1 MGRMTEREN
10 PAFVYGTR
18 LEARRAALGK
28 LDARSRRI
36 SDARLV
42 DFAALAAVAWLAWG
56 SNAISGVWIAL
67 PLAAFVAL
75 IVAHEKTIRRMRD
88 ARRAEE
94 YYADCLARAEER
106 PQERELRGEQHAD
119 SSHPYADDL
128 DLFGPSSLFASLASV
143 RTRFGEA
150 TLARWLLAPAD
161 DETIRARQRAIDELR
176 ARVDFRERLAVAG
189 AAADPGLH
197 PDEAVNWATA
207 PRIGFARWRAVAAR
221 VVGIAAVPAIALAV
235 VSLIARAVA
244 FSEPEAGSTLFGT
257 WPLLTFGWVPLLFV
271 TAAGAAVAL
280 PVREKV
286 QRALGGVERASD
298 DLALLIEIL
307 RILEE
312 EYVDSPA
319 LRVLH
324 SELGGTPSAAD
335 AIARL
340 RRLVDLLD
348 ATRNQFFAPIAPL
361 LLWRTNIAIAVEE
374 WRANEGT
381 RLSHWLAA
389 IGEWEAF
396 ASLSAFAF
404 EHPAFPFPE
413 IVPGGPRFE
422 AEALGHP
429 LIPSARRVTNDV
441 SLGPDARLLIVS
453 GSNMSGK
460 STMLRTIGVNAA
472 LALAG
477 APVCAERLRL
487 SQLAAGASIRINDS
501 LAAGESRFY
510 AEIKRLRQIVDL
522 ARAGRPLLFLL
533 DEVLHGTNSH
543 DRRIGAEG
551 VIRTLVSHGAIG
563 LVTTHDL
570 ALASIVDHLGVPA
583 ANVHFEDHLED
594 GRMAFDYT
602 MRRGVVEKSNALE
615 LMRAVGLE
623 VGP

>member
-1 MGRMTEREN
+1 MTEREN
-10 PAFVYGTR
+10 PVAVYGAR
-18 LEARRAALGK
+18 LEARRATVGR

-36 SDARLV
+36 SDARLAV
-42 DFAALAAVAWLAWG
+42 FALLAVAAWLAWG
-56 SNAISGVWIAL
+56 SNTISGLWVAV
-67 PLAAFVAL
+67 PAAAFVAL
-75 IVAHEKTIRRMRD
+75 IVAHEKTIRSMRD
-88 ARRAEE
+88 ARRAEQ
-94 YYADCLARAEER
+94 YYADALARAEER
-106 PQERELRGEQHAD
+106 QPERALRGEGHAD
-119 SSHPYADDL
+119 ATHPYADDL
-128 DLFGPSSLFASLASV
+128 DLFGTASLFASLASV

-150 TLARWLLAPAD
+150 TLARWLLSPAG
-161 DETIRARQRAIDELR
+161 DETVRARQLAIEELR
-176 ARVDFRERLAVAG
+176 PRVDFRERLAVAG

-197 PDEAVNWATA
+197 PDEAVRWASA
-207 PRIGFARWRAVAAR
+207 PRIAFAGWRAKAAR
-221 VVGIAAVPAIALAV
+221 AIGILAVPALLLAAA
-235 VSLIARAVA
+235 SFIARAVA
-244 FSEPEAGSTLFGT
+244 FSEPEAGASILET
-257 WPLLTFGWVPLLFV
+257 WPLLSLGWIPLLFV
-271 TAAGAAVAL
+271 AAIGFAVAY
-280 PVREKV
+280 PVRQKV
-286 QRALGGVERASD
+286 QEALGGVERASD
-298 DLALLIEIL
+298 DLALLTEIL
-307 RILEE
+307 AILENE
-312 EYVDSPA
+312 NVAAPA
-319 LRVLH
+319 LRSLH
-324 SELGGTPSAAD
+324 SELGGAPAAGD

-361 LLWRTNIAIAVEE
+361 LLWRTNIAISVEE
-374 WRANEGT
+374 WRANEGA
-381 RLSHWLAA
+381 RLTHWLAA

-404 EHPAFPFPE
+404 EHPDFPFPE
-413 IVPGGPRFE
+413 IVTGGPLFE
-422 AEALGHP
+422 AESLGHP
-429 LIPSARRVTNDV
+429 LIPSSRRVTNDV
-441 SLGPDARLLIVS
+441 TLGPDMRLLMVS

-460 STMLRTIGVNAA
+460 STMLRTVGVNAA

-487 SQLAAGASIRINDS
+487 SRLALGASIRINDS

-551 VIRTLVSHGAIG
+551 VIRTLVAHGAIG

-570 ALASIVDHLGVPA
+570 ALASIVEHLGVPA

-602 MRRGVVEKSNALE
+602 MQPGVVEKSNALE

-623 VGP
+623 VGE